1 MNEGNILDE
10 IAFDAEADVISTR
23 VWSFSKGRAIEK
35 ALNRMDFKARSMGR
49 AYRVTE
55 ECTKESPD
63 PSNPEDGWMCL
74 MKALLV

>member
-23 VWSFSKGRAIEK
+23 VWSFSKDRAIEK
-35 ALNRMDFKARSMGR
+35 ALNRIDFKARSMRR
-49 AYRVTE
+49 AYRVIE

-63 PSNPEDGWMCL
+63 PNSPEDGWMCL
-74 MKALLV
+74 MKALLI